1 MKKQN
6 VKQSEA
12 ESSIEN
18 FDVENRAKKYFI
30 LKKEL
35 LAGQKNKK
43 SIAATNLMKVEAEKE
58 KAWNQKLDKMKAL
71 EQIRVLNKN
80 KVAKLIDKQVKSKL
94 NINEQAYNEI
104 CAEMP
109 SPMKRTT
116 ANITSKLSNGLINT
130 LNKLAA
136 DRGSPHGP
144 TGLKLQGRETLKVSS
159 FRVESNDLNR
169 RGSQRHQEPVG
180 FDREHLSRK
189 VSLGVDNLASNQA
202 TTLKKNITLAANRV
216 A

>member
-1 MKKQN
+1 MKKQT

-12 ESSIEN
+12 ESSVEN
-18 FDVENRAKKYFI
+18 FNVENRAKKYFI

-43 SIAATNLMKVEAEKE
+43 SITATNVMKVEAEKE
-58 KAWNQKLDKMKAL
+58 KAWNYKLEKMKAL

-104 CAEMP
+104 SAEIP
-109 SPMKRTT
+109 SPMKRAT

-130 LNKLAA
+130 LNKLAV
-136 DRGSPHGP
+136 DRGGP
-144 TGLKLQGRETLKVSS
+144 
-159 FRVESNDLNR
+159 
-169 RGSQRHQEPVG
+169 
-180 FDREHLSRK
+180 
-189 VSLGVDNLASNQA
+189 
-202 TTLKKNITLAANRV
+202 
-216 A
+216 